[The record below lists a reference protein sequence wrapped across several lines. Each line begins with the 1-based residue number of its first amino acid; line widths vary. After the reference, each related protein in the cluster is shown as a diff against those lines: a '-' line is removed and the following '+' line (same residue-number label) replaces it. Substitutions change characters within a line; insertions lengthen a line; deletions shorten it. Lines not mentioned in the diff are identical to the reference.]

1 MYKVT
6 QVTARPRLVTIHRSH
21 NLLHPTYVPKHP
33 YMNVTC
39 KATDMN
45 DVLTTGSY
53 YVGKSIIL
61 FTMFYTG
68 LNYFHYKSL
77 REEAEKKQGEE
88 GKKNKENEKKNK

>member
-1 MYKVT
+1 MYKAT
-6 QVTARPRLVTIHRSH
+6 QVTRRPSLVTIHRSH
-21 NLLHPTYVPKHP
+21 NLLRPTYVPKHP
-33 YMNVTC
+33 FRNVTC

-68 LNYFHYKSL
+68 LNYFHYKNL
-77 REEAEKKQGEE
+77 REEAENKQGEE
-88 GKKNKENEKKNK
+88 GKENEKKKK